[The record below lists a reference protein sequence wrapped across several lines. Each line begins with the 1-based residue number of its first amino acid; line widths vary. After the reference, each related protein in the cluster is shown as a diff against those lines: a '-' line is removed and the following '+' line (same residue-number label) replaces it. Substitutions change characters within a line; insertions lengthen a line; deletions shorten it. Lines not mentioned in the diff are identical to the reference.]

1 MFIIVAFILAVL
13 VNATISTTCD
23 AIRQMGGNTACLLSN
38 HTLDLCPDRVHL
50 TGIGSKG
57 AITGNRLGFDGE
69 VSCRFRELAGEVFLN
84 RLLSLLA
91 AIIVIIAASGLART
105 TPGTAFAGVLGGLLR
120 LLLGLLL
127 FIAQSVEAALHHG
140 PKIHKDPI
148 GSLTAGSGIV
158 IIDRL
163 IDPGDILIQLVDELA
178 GVTG

>member
-1 MFIIVAFILAVL
+1 MLIIVAFILVVL

-38 HTLDLCPDRVHL
+38 HTLNLCPNRIHL
-50 TGIGSKG
+50 AGIGGKG
-57 AITGNRLGFDGE
+57 AITGNRLGFDGK

-91 AIIVIIAASGLART
+91 AIIFIIAAAGLART

-163 IDPGDILIQLVDELA
+163 IDPGDILIQLVDELT

>member
-1 MFIIVAFILAVL
+1 MLIIVAFILAVL

-38 HTLDLCPDRVHL
+38 HTLDLCPNRIHL
-50 TGIGSKG
+50 AGIGGKG
-57 AITGNRLGFDGE
+57 AIAGNRLGFDGE

-105 TPGTAFAGVLGGLLR
+105 TPGTAFAGLLGGLLR

-127 FIAQSVEAALHHG
+127 FIAQSVVISLSCFCCMGES
-140 PKIHKDPI
+140 I
-148 GSLTAGSGIV
+148 GS
-158 IIDRL
+158 
-163 IDPGDILIQLVDELA
+163 
-178 GVTG
+178 